1 MLFNL
6 PQRDSLRQ
14 WGSVAAGFPS
24 PAQGYEDEPLDL
36 HQLLVKRPAATFFF
50 RARGGE
56 LHHEGIRDGSILV
69 VDRSL
74 TPSPGQLVVADRDG
88 QRVVCRFGEGRGEC
102 GEGDGERDGDREGR
116 GGDRGEEDDEGFV
129 VWGVVTA
136 AVVRFGSGG

>member
-1 MLFNL
+1 ME
-6 PQRDSLRQ
+6 
-14 WGSVAAGFPS
+14 AGFPS

-88 QRVVCRFGEGRGEC
+88 QRVVCRCGEGRPGR
-102 GEGDGERDGDREGR
+102 GERGGGREGRDGR
-116 GGDRGEEDDEGFV
+116 GGDAGDEDDDGLV

-136 AVVRFGSGG
+136 AVVRFSSGG

>member
-1 MLFNL
+1 MPFNFS
-6 PQRDSLRQ
+6 QQDSLRQ

-56 LHHEGIRDGSILV
+56 LRREGIRDGSILV

-88 QRVVCRFGEGRGEC
+88 QRVVCRFGEGRA
-102 GEGDGERDGDREGR
+102 DR
-116 GGDRGEEDDEGFV
+116 GGSTQEDEDSFV

-136 AVVRFGSGG
+136 AVVRFGSIG

>member
-6 PQRDSLRQ
+6 PQRDSIRQ
-14 WGSVAAGFPS
+14 WGSVEAGFPS

-56 LHHEGIRDGSILV
+56 LHREGIRDGSILV

-74 TPSPGQLVVADRDG
+74 TPLPGQLVVADRDG
-88 QRVVCRFGEGRGEC
+88 QRVVCRFGEGRGER
-102 GEGDGERDGDREGR
+102 GRYRQDR
-116 GGDRGEEDDEGFV
+116 GGDRGEEDDEGLV

>member
-1 MLFNL
+1 MQLNL
-6 PQRDSLRQ
+6 LQQDSFRQ
-14 WGSVAAGFPS
+14 WGSVEAGFPS

-56 LHHEGIRDGSILV
+56 LRGEGIRDGSILV

-88 QRVVCRFGEGRGEC
+88 QRVVCRFGARRGVL
-102 GEGDGERDGDREGR
+102 DP
-116 GGDRGEEDDEGFV
+116 GGDAEDDEGLV

-136 AVVRFGSGG
+136 AVVRFS